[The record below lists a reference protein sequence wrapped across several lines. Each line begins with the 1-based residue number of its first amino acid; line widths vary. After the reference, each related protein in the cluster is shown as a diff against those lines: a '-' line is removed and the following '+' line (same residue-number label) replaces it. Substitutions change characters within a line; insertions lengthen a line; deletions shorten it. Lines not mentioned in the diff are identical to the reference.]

1 MNIRANL
8 WKYMKRGN
16 LTVAGLLKYQE
27 SKMPKVLNMS
37 HDAYSR
43 YKNYYEKLKKDI
55 DEYKRNKKHILTSK
69 ERGKVLEQIAACLFF
84 SGMSLFEVALN
95 CRTSTNE
102 IDLLVNW
109 SDSAVLLGID
119 RLYEYMGR
127 NFLCE
132 CKNYEGGVGV
142 TYVGKFY
149 SLVKVNKC
157 KFGLMVT
164 TSKLK
169 GRGKWDS
176 SKGLIKKLALSEGIY
191 IIDINWDDLTRIY
204 KKETCILKI
213 IKDKYISLTNEISYE
228 QFIQKHEFEDQ
239 FLQKLK

>member
-1 MNIRANL
+1 
-8 WKYMKRGN
+8 
-16 LTVAGLLKYQE
+16 
-27 SKMPKVLNMS
+27 
-37 HDAYSR
+37 
-43 YKNYYEKLKKDI
+43 
-55 DEYKRNKKHILTSK
+55 
-69 ERGKVLEQIAACLFF
+69 
-84 SGMSLFEVALN
+84 
-95 CRTSTNE
+95 
-102 IDLLVNW
+102 
-109 SDSAVLLGID
+109 
-119 RLYEYMGR
+119 
-127 NFLCE
+127 
-132 CKNYEGGVGV
+132 
-142 TYVGKFY
+142 
-149 SLVKVNKC
+149 
-157 KFGLMVT
+157 MVT